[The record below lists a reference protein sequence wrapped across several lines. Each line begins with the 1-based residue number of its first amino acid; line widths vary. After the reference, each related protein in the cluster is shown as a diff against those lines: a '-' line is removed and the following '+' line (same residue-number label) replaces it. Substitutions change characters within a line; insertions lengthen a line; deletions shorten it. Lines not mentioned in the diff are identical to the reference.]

1 VFISKS
7 IHLPSFLL
15 VSTSLISGTS
25 SDPIANRYQ
34 AHPLTA
40 PLLMLTSFGAGCRLF
55 WIMNKSNWLTVMK
68 QVRSH
73 IFWTGTVSE
82 VQERAEADPLAIH
95 QAAPVV
101 TLWILSVVQLP
112 IGKLMISL
120 MAVLA
125 WYWWNG
131 FEFALSLT

>member
-1 VFISKS
+1 
-7 IHLPSFLL
+7 
-15 VSTSLISGTS
+15 
-25 SDPIANRYQ
+25 
-34 AHPLTA
+34 
-40 PLLMLTSFGAGCRLF
+40 M
-55 WIMNKSNWLTVMK
+55 
-68 QVRSH
+68 
-73 IFWTGTVSE
+73 SE
-82 VQERAEADPLAIH
+82 VQERGEADPLAYH

-120 MAVLA
+120 LAVLA